1 MYLEITYKTS
11 KCPYKHVNPTYYI
24 KCLQNNMYKIEGHD
38 LINYIPLLILDVPKS
53 SIGYI

>member
-11 KCPYKHVNPTYYI
+11 KCPYKHVNPKYYI

-38 LINYIPLLILDVPKS
+38 LVNYIPLLILDVPKR
-53 SIGYI
+53 SIS